1 LNDDDD
7 DDYTCHKFID
17 LFSNICVKENHDGI
31 LLSGGLDSSIIAY
44 HIRPTNSITIT
55 IDKNSPDY
63 FYSSLIVKKKFTMN
77 HYKIIV
83 SFEEILANIEELVK
97 DFKTFDPI
105 FLKNSVVQLMG
116 FKTAKDL
123 KINSLV
129 LGDGA
134 DELFA
139 GYNFLLLN
147 QYVRHPKKI
156 NKKINSIIKNMDFIS
171 LKLAKKTGVKIFL
184 PFLEKEIVDFSYIIT
199 LNDKI
204 SKYNGIYYGKFF
216 LRKCYEDILGK
227 EIVWRKKT
235 ALEIGSG
242 VTNLHAHIENTLMTD
257 NVDEYIKEIKKIR
270 IEEKVEIRN
279 KEHLYFYKIYRKFYS
294 PPIIED
300 QSTFLDK
307 DIRKCPHCQSNFKW
321 NGSFCNVCGAFPV
334 NIHKK
339 DENEN

>member
-1 LNDDDD
+1 M
-7 DDYTCHKFID
+7 
-17 LFSNICVKENHDGI
+17 
-31 LLSGGLDSSIIAY
+31 LSGGLDSSIIAY
-44 HIRPTNSITIT
+44 HTRPRDSITIT
-55 IDKNSPDY
+55 IDRDSPDY
-63 FYSSLIVKKKFTMN
+63 FYSSLIVKKKYSIN
-77 HYKIIV
+77 HHKIIV
-83 SFEEILANIEELVK
+83 SFEEILTNIEELVK

-147 QYVRHPKKI
+147 QYVNHPKKI
-156 NKKINSIIKNMDFIS
+156 NQKINSIIKNMDFIS
-171 LKLAKKTGVKIFL
+171 LKLAKKIGLKIFL
-184 PFLEKEIVDFSYIIT
+184 PFLEKEIVDFSYNIT
-199 LNDKI
+199 LDDKI

-242 VTNLHAHIENTLMTD
+242 VTNLQCS
-257 NVDEYIKEIKKIR
+257 
-270 IEEKVEIRN
+270 
-279 KEHLYFYKIYRKFYS
+279 YRK
-294 PPIIED
+294 
-300 QSTFLDK
+300 
-307 DIRKCPHCQSNFKW
+307 
-321 NGSFCNVCGAFPV
+321 
-334 NIHKK
+334 
-339 DENEN
+339 

>member
-7 DDYTCHKFID
+7 VCHKFID
-17 LFSNICVKENHDGI
+17 LFSNICVKENHEGGI

-44 HIRPTNSITIT
+44 HTRPRDSITIT
-55 IDKNSPDY
+55 IDRHSPDY
-63 FYSSLIVKKKFTMN
+63 FYSSLIVKKKYSIN
-77 HYKIIV
+77 HHKIIV
-83 SFEEILANIEELVK
+83 SFEEILTNIEELVK

-123 KINSLV
+123 KINSLT

-139 GYNFLLLN
+139 GYNFLLSH
-147 QYVRHPKKI
+147 QYVNHPKKI
-156 NKKINSIIKNMDFIS
+156 NQKINSIIKNMDFIS
-171 LKLAKKTGVKIFL
+171 LKLAKKTGLKIFL

-242 VTNLHAHIENTLMTD
+242 VTNLHAHIENNLMTD

-307 DIRKCPHCQSNFKW
+307 DIRKCPHCQSNFTW

-339 DENEN
+339 GENEN